1 MDRFTTERRKGD
13 EQMNGTMIQAII
25 WVAAGAAL
33 VFLLM
38 RRRGRKVVR

>member
-1 MDRFTTERRKGD
+1 
-13 EQMNGTMIQAII
+13 MNGTMIQAII

-33 VFLLM
+33 VMLLM